1 MSAHADRTHPSPEAA
16 AQSQPEVQSQP
27 GVQSQA
33 DAQLQPDDQSQTEP
47 FQWRIFRQEP
57 PSRIAVSAAVGIGI
71 ALALVQIALHGW
83 GFAGLV
89 PLVLLSAAGPLI
101 ALVDGR
107 ERRIPDLLSLP
118 LAAASVGGVI
128 AHSSLVGDWATGGRA
143 LLGMVVLTAVFF
155 VLAIVS
161 RGDFG
166 LGDVKLGATLGAV
179 LGAFGWMEI
188 VWGVFLGFV
197 AALLWGLASILM
209 RRLRGKSTHG
219 AKTTLPMGPFLVGT
233 TIVLGLV
240 LTA

>member
-1 MSAHADRTHPSPEAA
+1 MSAHADAAPAGTAAPE
-16 AQSQPEVQSQP
+16 SFE
-27 GVQSQA
+27 
-33 DAQLQPDDQSQTEP
+33 
-47 FQWRIFRQEP
+47 WRVFRQTA
-57 PSRIAVSAAVGIGI
+57 PSRLTVSAVVGLGLG
-71 ALALVQIALHGW
+71 LALVQIALHGW

-209 RRLRGKSTHG
+209 RRLRGQSTQG
-219 AKTTLPMGPFLVGT
+219 AKTTLPMGPFLVGA
-233 TIVLGLV
+233 TIVLGLD

>member
-1 MSAHADRTHPSPEAA
+1 MSAHADAAPAGTAAPE
-16 AQSQPEVQSQP
+16 SFE
-27 GVQSQA
+27 
-33 DAQLQPDDQSQTEP
+33 
-47 FQWRIFRQEP
+47 WRVFRQTA
-57 PSRIAVSAAVGIGI
+57 PSRLTVSAVVGLGLG
-71 ALALVQIALHGW
+71 LALVQIALHGW
-83 GFAGLV
+83 DFAGVV
-89 PLVLLSAAGPLI
+89 PLALLSACGPLI
-101 ALVDGR
+101 ALVDAR

-118 LAAASVGGVI
+118 LAGASALALAVHATV
-128 AHSSLVGDWATGGRA
+128 LGDWATGGRA

-209 RRLRGKSTHG
+209 RRLRGQSTQG
-219 AKTTLPMGPFLVGT
+219 AKTTLPMGPFLVGA

-240 LTA
+240 LHS

>member
-1 MSAHADRTHPSPEAA
+1 MRMSTHADAARPGDTTTGEPASDGSVAVRSASTRPAPDGDTATDRFEWRVFRREA
-16 AQSQPEVQSQP
+16 
-27 GVQSQA
+27 
-33 DAQLQPDDQSQTEP
+33 
-47 FQWRIFRQEP
+47 
-57 PSRIAVSAAVGIGI
+57 PSRFVVSAVVGLGLG
-71 ALALVQIALHGW
+71 LALVQIALHGW
-83 GFAGLV
+83 DFAGVL
-89 PLVLLSAAGPLI
+89 PLALLSACGPLI
-101 ALVDGR
+101 ALVDVR

-118 LAAASVGGVI
+118 LAGASALALAVHATVLGEWG
-128 AHSSLVGDWATGGRA
+128 TGGRA
-143 LLGMVVLTAVFF
+143 LLGLVALTAVFF

-209 RRLRGKSTHG
+209 RRLRGQSTQG
-219 AKTTLPMGPFLVGT
+219 AKTTLPMGPFLVGA